1 MALFMLDDT
10 EFWQM
15 PGTGNNLIF
24 VVRIKQEYTFILW
37 EIYIYTSIYRYL
49 YLSIYTDIYT
59 QMFISSVQ
67 FSHSV
72 VSNSLQ
78 PHGLQHARPPCPPPI
93 PGVHSNLCPLSLW
106 CHPTIS
112 SSVVPFSSHLQSF
125 PASGS
130 FLMSQFFASGGQ
142 SIGVSVLPVNI
153 QDWFLLGWTKW
164 IIILNKGDSPWG
176 MSFPLLFPNID
187 GNDHSS
193 VYRGKSALALK
204 MKEQCRVSTSPRGSP
219 AVHCLWGQAEGPLHT
234 VSWESGN
241 VAETVFTSSQV
252 ERLLQW
258 VCAQGPFHSETVTR
272 I

>member
-1 MALFMLDDT
+1 MDD
-10 EFWQM
+10 FS
-15 PGTGNNLIF
+15 F
-24 VVRIKQEYTFILW
+24 TFHLTS
-37 EIYIYTSIYRYL
+37 EISR
-49 YLSIYTDIYT
+49 
-59 QMFISSVQ
+59 SVQ
-67 FSHSV
+67 FSRLVISD
-72 VSNSLQ
+72 SLW
-78 PHGLQHARPPCPPPI
+78 PHELQHARPPFPSPTPR
-93 PGVHSNLCPLSLW
+93 VYSNLCPLNWW

-112 SSVVPFSSHLQSF
+112 SSVIHFSFYLQSF
-125 PASGS
+125 PAMRA
-130 FLMSQFFASGGQ
+130 FPMSQLFSSGDQ
-142 SIGVSVLPVNI
+142 SIGVSASSSVLPMNI